1 MQKRVKAYAAY
12 SLSQCMEVM
21 AEYAQAYEQTGGR
34 NIIFCEDRLTLLAE
48 RALLAKKGGTFLSSV
63 VTFARFLKADEKT
76 LSKQGSVMAIGEI
89 MTRLQ
94 RQGDLQCFTSTA
106 GVANNARCIYETLA
120 QISASGITADFLKEK
135 LALLPDD
142 NLKKKVSDLA
152 LIYEEYGKF
161 LQEGGYLDESRYLSL
176 LPEKIRKEQ
185 SLKGCNVFFL
195 GYNAFTAQAR
205 EIILAAMET
214 ADRVIGVFCGGEEEL
229 YCNKAASAFLSVYED
244 YKNGGKKDGYTY
256 TQSKGDIIGKP
267 LDGVAERLRKGLFNP
282 MRAKKTYCENVQIFE
297 GEDKNAE
304 AEYAAMKI
312 RRALSEN
319 PDLRYRDVAILVSSV
334 DGYSL
339 PLKKALAEY
348 KIPYFIDEK
357 KPLLAHP
364 LARFL
369 LDCFRVVREGYS
381 TAATQSLAQN
391 VFFLDGDTSDEYRNY
406 LLKFANYRGGAKR
419 ALKTGEAVEKLFDL
433 KKVEQGRAFLLECTQ
448 NIKTKGQGRDYCK
461 NVRQITKIIHA
472 EERMQ
477 ALGLGLDV
485 AQKGY
490 LAQIDKALENLLGE
504 AELLTGNKEMTVAE
518 FEAVLKDG
526 LGATEIALIPLKN
539 DAVFIGDIADSRI
552 EKTRI
557 LFALGMTDE
566 VPRSTVDTALISDKE
581 IERLADVKA
590 VLEPTVTEV
599 NLRSRESVCLN
610 LCSFTDALY
619 LSYPLPADG
628 NEPSVSEI
636 FRYLDSFLTDEN
648 PTERAE
654 TEGEIGKKAKK
665 KKDKLLRRKKVDSE
679 DFIYRCCEPTP
690 ALRQL
695 LLEKNEFE
703 GKRADTRMEYSSL
716 VAALEALDVKERD
729 EYLTKRDRQ
738 VCVERGEE
746 LFFKEGKISPTS
758 LEGYFECP
766 FKHFADRGLRLK
778 EREEAAVLAFDTGN
792 FVHQLLQE
800 TAKVAAKIPTEED
813 MRIKATEIAEGLLKK
828 SVYAMQQDTASGGYF
843 TEKLLQEGVDV
854 AVAAYKQI
862 KNSEFA
868 VEVVEKKLE
877 TDIISGIVD
886 RVDGTDKYVRIIDYK
901 TGNIDDSAS
910 AYYTGR
916 KMQMQLYMSNFKGE
930 RIPAGVFYFPAA
942 VAYSDVD
949 EGRFRMKGF
958 LNGDEGALR
967 CGDVNLQEGK
977 KSEYFAAGL
986 KNNAKATK
994 IMDEQTF
1001 RDFLD
1006 YAVFAARQGCEEL
1019 KDGYIQAT
1027 PYEKSCDYCKYGGM
1041 CGFAKGGCVRK
1052 EADVS
1057 PAMIASIAKKER
1069 DGEN

>member
-1 MQKRVKAYAAY
+1 MHTIVKTHT
-12 SLSQCMEVM
+12 LSQCMDAM
-21 AEYAQAYEQTGGR
+21 AQYAQAYEQKGYK
-34 NIIFCEDRLTLLAE
+34 NVIFCEDRLTLIAE
-48 RALLAKKGGTFLSSV
+48 RALLAKTGGTFLSSV
-63 VTFARFLKADEKT
+63 VTFARFLKAGEKT
-76 LSKQGSVMAIGEI
+76 VSKQGSVMAIGEI

-94 RQGDLQCFTSTA
+94 RQGALQCFTSTI
-106 GVANNARCIYETLA
+106 GVGNNARCIYETLA
-120 QISASGITADFLKEK
+120 QIAASEITPEVLKES
-135 LALLPDD
+135 LALLPNDT
-142 NLKKKVSDLA
+142 LKKKVSDLA
-152 LIYEEYGKF
+152 VIYEEYEKF
-161 LQEGGYLDESRYLSL
+161 LQDGGFLDESRYLSL
-176 LPEKIRKEQ
+176 LPKKIRDEK

-195 GYNAFTAQAR
+195 GYHSFTAQAR
-205 EIILAAMET
+205 ETVRAALET
-214 ADRVIGVFCGGEEEL
+214 AENVIGVFCGGEEEL
-229 YCNKAASAFLSVYED
+229 YCNKAVEVFAAVCGEY
-244 YKNGGKKDGYTY
+244 GKVSLRELGA
-256 TQSKGDIIGKP
+256 P
-267 LDGVAERLRKGLFNP
+267 LEGAAEILRKGLFNP
-282 MRAKKTYCENVQIFE
+282 MRVERTYCENVQIFE

-312 RRALSEN
+312 RRALGEN
-319 PDLRYRDVAILVSSV
+319 PDLRYRDVAILTSSV

-339 PLKKALAEY
+339 ALKKALTEY

-381 TAATQSLAQN
+381 SAATQALAQN

-419 ALKTGEAVEKLFDL
+419 ELKKGETVEKLFDL
-433 KKVEQGRAFLLECTQ
+433 EKVKKGRDFLLECTK
-448 NIKTKGQGRDYCK
+448 NIKARGQGRDYCK
-461 NVRQITKIIHA
+461 NVRDIQGVIDA
-472 EERMQ
+472 ENRLKM
-477 ALGLGLDV
+477 LGEGLDV

-490 LAQIDKALENLLGE
+490 LAQIQKALDSLLGE
-504 AELLTGNKEMTVAE
+504 AELLTGDKEMTVAE

-557 LFALGMTDE
+557 LFAMGMTDE

-581 IERLADVKA
+581 IERLAEVKA
-590 VLEPTVTEV
+590 LLEPTVAEV

-610 LCSFTDALY
+610 LCAFTDALY

-628 NEPSVSEI
+628 SEPSVSEI
-636 FRYLDSFLTDEN
+636 FRYVDGVFTDKKEAQAFS
-648 PTERAE
+648 AE
-654 TEGEIGKKAKK
+654 KKEKK
-665 KKDKLLRRKKVDSE
+665 KNKKLTRRKKIDGE

-690 ALRQL
+690 AIRQL
-695 LLEKNEFE
+695 LVEQKKEKRGEKDCNYDSLFTALDKLGVQEKN
-703 GKRADTRMEYSSL
+703 D
-716 VAALEALDVKERD
+716 
-729 EYLTKRDRQ
+729 YLAKRDRQ

-746 LFFKEGKISPTS
+746 LFFKDGKISPTA

-766 FKHFADRGLRLK
+766 FKHFAERGLRLK
-778 EREEAAVLAFDTGN
+778 EREETAVLALDTGN
-792 FVHQLLQE
+792 FVHELLQKTAVLAAE
-800 TAKVAAKIPTEED
+800 TATEEQ
-813 MRIKATEIAEGLLKK
+813 MRVKASEIGRELLQK

-854 AVAAYKQI
+854 AVAAFKQI
-862 KNSEFA
+862 KNSDF
-868 VEVVEKKLE
+868 VVEKVEEPVKK
-877 TDIISGIVD
+877 DFINGKVD

-901 TGNIDDSAS
+901 TGYIDDSAG

-916 KMQMQLYMSNFKGE
+916 KMQMQLYMSQLKGE

-942 VAYSDVD
+942 VAYNDKD

-958 LNGDEGALR
+958 INGSEEALL
-967 CGDVNLQEGK
+967 CGDKNLTEEK
-977 KSEYFAAGL
+977 KSEYFSAAL
-986 KNNAKATK
+986 KNTANATK

-1006 YAVFAARQGCEEL
+1006 YAVFVARKGHGEI
-1019 KDGYIQAT
+1019 KDGYIEAT

-1041 CGFAKGGCVRK
+1041 CGFSKDNGCVRK
-1052 EADVS
+1052 EQKIE
-1057 PAMIASIAKKER
+1057 PAAIAKIAKKER